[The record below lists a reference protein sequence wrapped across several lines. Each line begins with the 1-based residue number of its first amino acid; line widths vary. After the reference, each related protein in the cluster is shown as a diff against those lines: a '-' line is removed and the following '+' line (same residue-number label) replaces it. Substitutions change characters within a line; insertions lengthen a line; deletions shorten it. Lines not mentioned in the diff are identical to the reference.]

1 MTPAQQQE
9 LQRIVTAYRE
19 GDDTQRPQWREV
31 ASYIYANALRDEDI
45 SAIELRTAFQPLERI
60 ASSAGFGENAAA
72 VSRALLQ
79 PVEDTLTA
87 AKTGRAWAATAMHL
101 LQMQHEPFYPIRQLR
116 EGLQS
121 MTTAVEQWAEHATG
135 ALSMEER
142 ERLATLYELP
152 HAQRLQALHGVALHD
167 TATMIGIG
175 TLPRLLAESV
185 VAADT
190 AIPGTVG
197 SLMPDAQWQW
207 PMPHAQTAKLVLA
220 GTQVTEAPALP
231 QLMAMASPPDGH
243 DHAGKPAETP
253 VIRKEVDPA
262 IPDEI
267 LRYRETVMLDH
278 AHAAFSHHLASIR
291 ILEGKKKIEL
301 YAHENRLIDDY
312 TNYLINP
319 RIVQTEAEYQQV
331 MADTRTLVQHVEKS
345 EWQRTLAEGVDPAEA
360 LAQSKMPGQLFEQMV
375 PWLEARHKR
384 HLGDLIVEEAEYAHM
399 QAALQDPDSVGYG
412 RSVSPRSITERELH
426 HADYWGRL
434 WQDAGELAEHL
445 QLLGLDAQADTVVDE
460 IRAMVHIRLDDSKTA
475 LAERMANF
483 MAIAQ
488 DADKVDINN
497 LSGQGYTAR
506 GFEKIRDNIG
516 GELHHLR
523 DEIEQEQEYFIRDQL
538 WRWRHTEENRVK
550 DDARH
555 TAIRNELFGNATLQ
569 DEPGHE
575 R

>member
-1 MTPAQQQE
+1 MTPAQQQK
-9 LQRIVTAYRE
+9 LQRIMTAYRE
-19 GDDTQRPQWREV
+19 SDDTQRPQWREV
-31 ASYIYANALRDEDI
+31 ASYVYANALRDEDI

-72 VSRALLQ
+72 VGRALLQ
-79 PVEDTLTA
+79 PVEDTLTTA
-87 AKTGRAWAATAMHL
+87 RTGRAWAATAMHV
-101 LQMQHEPFYPIRQLR
+101 LQMQHEPFYPIQQLS
-116 EGLQS
+116 EGLQG
-121 MTTAVEQWAEHATG
+121 MTRAVEQWAEHATG

-152 HAQRLQALHGVALHD
+152 HAQRLQALHGVTLHD

-175 TLPRLLAESV
+175 TLPRLLPESA
-185 VAADT
+185 VAADA

-197 SLMPDAQWQW
+197 SLMPDAQW
-207 PMPHAQTAKLVLA
+207 PMPQGQAGKLVLA
-220 GTQVTEAPALP
+220 GTQGAETPALP

-243 DHAGKPAETP
+243 ELAGKPLETP
-253 VIRKEVDPA
+253 VTSKEADPA

-267 LRYRETVMLDH
+267 LRYREIVMLDH
-278 AHAAFSHHLASIR
+278 THAAFSHHLASIR
-291 ILEGKKKIEL
+291 VLEGKKKIEL
-301 YAHENRLIDDY
+301 YAHENKLIDDY

-319 RIVQTEAEYQQV
+319 RIVQTAAEYQQV
-331 MADTRTLVQHVEKS
+331 MANTRALVQYVEKS
-345 EWQRTLAEGVDPAEA
+345 EWLRVLAEGVEPAEA

-375 PWLEARHKR
+375 PWLEARRQHQIADM
-384 HLGDLIVEEAEYAHM
+384 LTEDAEYARM
-399 QAALQDPDSVGYG
+399 QAALQHPDAVGYG
-412 RSVSPRSITERELH
+412 RSVSPRPTTERELH
-426 HADYWGRL
+426 HADYWERL

-460 IRAMVHIRLDDSKTA
+460 IRGMVHIRLDDSKTA

-483 MAIAQ
+483 MAIEQ

-523 DEIEQEQEYFIRDQL
+523 DEIEQEQEYFTRSQL
-538 WRWRHTEENRVK
+538 WRWRHAEENRIK
-550 DDARH
+550 DDARY
-555 TAIRNELFGNATLQ
+555 TAIRNQLFGNASLQ